1 MRSSAIGLLLV
12 VACGGS
18 TAAAP
23 PVAAALPAELE
34 SIYENGADFVADPE
48 ILEGGWRDDWSEEL
62 DVRVRTADI
71 IAIVN
76 VPTLRTDIDPEGRTT
91 FRLNSV
97 VDASILGDAAGEIP
111 LESHQGELGFTG
123 VRSNERRIQSQPM
136 VLFLRWAA
144 GENGVNVARWH
155 LSPGT
160 EPVVSRVRYLAE
172 RRRGVEREGRPGR
185 VIVHEN

>member
-1 MRSSAIGLLLV
+1 MGLLLV

-18 TAAAP
+18 AVTAP
-23 PVAAALPAELE
+23 PAASPLPAELE
-34 SIYENGADFVADPE
+34 TIYENGADFVDDPE
-48 ILEGGWRDDWSEEL
+48 ILEGRWRDDWSQEL
-62 DVRVRTADI
+62 DTRVRTADI

-76 VPTLRTDIDPEGRTT
+76 VPTVRTDIDPEGRMT

-97 VDASILGDAAGEIP
+97 IDDSILGDGSGEIA

-123 VRSNERRIQSQPM
+123 IRSNERRIQSQPM
-136 VLFLRWAA
+136 VLFLHWAA
-144 GENGVNVARWH
+144 DENGENVARWH

-160 EPVVSRVRYLAE
+160 EGVISRVRYLAE
-172 RRRGVEREGRPGR
+172 RRRGIEPEGRPAR